1 MSTVSLIQIFKPKPN
16 KFLQLLVEQA
26 DLTVKGLELL
36 KGYAKKR
43 NSSLA
48 KQVAETEKQADEVR
62 KVLIDELMRTFITPI
77 DREDIFS
84 LSREIDDVL
93 DYANTTVDEMEILD
107 VSPTPYMVRMATLLY
122 ESSQEIHLAV
132 QRLQD
137 NHPGVASDHA
147 QRAKSFENQVEAV
160 YREALADLFRGPKN
174 FDHVMEMLKVREIYR
189 HLSNAADREDQAAN
203 VIADII
209 MKMG

>member
-1 MSTVSLIQIFKPKPN
+1 MSLFQIFKPKPN
-16 KFLQLLVEQA
+16 KFLSLLVEQA
-26 DLTVKGLELL
+26 DLTVKGLDLL
-36 KGYAKKR
+36 KGYLKKR

-77 DREDIFS
+77 DREDIFT
-84 LSREIDDVL
+84 LSRAIDDVL
-93 DYANTTVDEMEILD
+93 DYANTTVDEMEVLD
-107 VSPTPYMVRMATLLY
+107 VPPTQFMVKMASLLH

-147 QRAKSFENQVEAV
+147 QRAKGYENQVEAV

-174 FDHVMEMLKVREIYR
+174 FDHVMVMFKSREVYR
-189 HLSNAADREDQAAN
+189 HLSNAADREDEAAN
-203 VIADII
+203 VIADIV

>member
-1 MSTVSLIQIFKPKPN
+1 MSLFQIFKPKPN
-16 KFLQLLVEQA
+16 KFLSLLVEQA
-26 DLTVKGLELL
+26 ELTVKGLDLL
-36 KGYAKKR
+36 KGYLKKR

-77 DREDIFS
+77 DREDIFT

-107 VSPTPYMVRMATLLY
+107 VTPTPFMMRMAVLLH
-122 ESSQEIHLAV
+122 ESSQEILLAA

-137 NHPGVASDHA
+137 NHPAVASDHA
-147 QRAKSFENQVEAV
+147 QRAKGFENQVEAV

-174 FDHVMEMLKVREIYR
+174 FDHVMDMFKSREIYR
-189 HLSNAADREDQAAN
+189 HLSNAADRQDDAAN
-203 VIADII
+203 VIADIV

>member
-1 MSTVSLIQIFKPKPN
+1 VSLIQIFKPKPN

-36 KGYAKKR
+36 KGYLKKR

-93 DYANTTVDEMEILD
+93 DYAYTTVDEMEILD
-107 VSPTPYMVRMATLLY
+107 VDPSPFMVRIASLLF
-122 ESSQEIHLAV
+122 EAAQEIEMAV
-132 QRLQD
+132 RRLQD
-137 NHPGVASDHA
+137 NHLTVAGDHA
-147 QRAKSFENQVEAV
+147 QRAKALENRVEAV
-160 YREALADLFRGPKN
+160 YREALADLFHGVKDFKAMMN
-174 FDHVMEMLKVREIYR
+174 VLKMREIYR
-189 HLSNAADREDQAAN
+189 HLSNAADREDTAAN
-203 VIADII
+203 VLSDIM
-209 MKMG
+209 MKMS

>member
-1 MSTVSLIQIFKPKPN
+1 MSLFQIFKPKPN
-16 KFLQLLVEQA
+16 KFLSLLVEQA
-26 DLTVKGLELL
+26 ELTVKGLDLL
-36 KGYAKKR
+36 KGYLKKR

-77 DREDIFS
+77 DREDIFT
-84 LSREIDDVL
+84 LSRAIDDVL
-93 DYANTTVDEMEILD
+93 DYANTTVDEMEVLD
-107 VSPTPYMVRMATLLY
+107 VSPTTFMVKMASLLH

-137 NHPGVASDHA
+137 NHPAVASDHA
-147 QRAKSFENQVEAV
+147 QRAKGFENQVEAV

-174 FDHVMEMLKVREIYR
+174 FDHVMDMFKSREVYR
-189 HLSNAADREDQAAN
+189 HLSNAADREDEAAN
-203 VIADII
+203 VIADIV